1 MIRKVSYPL
10 EWTSKG
16 PGSNCRSGRSYEGDP
31 GIFAPG
37 GSPLHTLRLEGGTT
51 RGGRSVSSGEA
62 GVGLGG
68 PMKVIRESSPR
79 AVRHFT
85 HFD

>member
-16 PGSNCRSGRSYEGDP
+16 PGSN
-31 GIFAPG
+31 
-37 GSPLHTLRLEGGTT
+37 LEGGTT

-79 AVRHFT
+79 ALRHFT

>member
-10 EWTSKG
+10 EWISKG
-16 PGSNCRSGRSYEGDP
+16 PGSNV
-31 GIFAPG
+31 
-37 GSPLHTLRLEGGTT
+37 EGGTT

-68 PMKVIRESSPR
+68 PMKVIREYSPQ
-79 AVRHFT
+79 ALRHFT